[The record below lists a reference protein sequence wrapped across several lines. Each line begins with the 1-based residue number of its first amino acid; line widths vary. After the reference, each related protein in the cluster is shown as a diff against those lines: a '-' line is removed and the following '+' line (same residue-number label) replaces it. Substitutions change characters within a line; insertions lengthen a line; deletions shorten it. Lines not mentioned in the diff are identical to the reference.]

1 MTESKGPKRAETITE
16 LRRHDFTDNE
26 VAKLAESAARLNRD
40 VIALKDGLKSQVTL
54 FKANIAQKEAE
65 FNEMMSKI
73 SSGHE
78 MRPAKLK
85 VLYDHPE
92 PGKKAIVDQET
103 CEIVREEEMATWENQ
118 GELPLGDPDEATAG
132 EYVEAAEEDEAS
144 EDAEGP
150 EEAAAEDG
158 EADGMPWEE

>member
-1 MTESKGPKRAETITE
+1 MAEAKGPKRADTITE

-65 FNEMMSKI
+65 FNEQMSKI

-78 MRPAKLK
+78 MRQAKLK

-92 PGKKAIVDQET
+92 VGKKSVIDPET
-103 CEIVREEEMATWENQ
+103 GEILREEEMATWEKQ
-118 GELPLGDPDEATAG
+118 GELPLGDPEEETSG
-132 EYVEAAEEDEAS
+132 EDTEAAEGDDAGEGS
-144 EDAEGP
+144 EES
-150 EEAAAEDG
+150 EEVAAEDD
-158 EADGMPWEE
+158 ENAGMPWEE